1 MHLLSAFPSRIFQ
14 LWSSVQDYGERDP
27 RVSLKG
33 SEVGLIALWGF
44 DEGRGTVSV
53 DSVTSRSQGGTTSFG
68 VVLPAAAVNSTAASL
83 PENPGTNRSDVFGG
97 VDRPDAPPVT
107 WAVSTA
113 PVGGLAR
120 SHDGRPVSLR
130 VNGSD
135 AHLRPLFGVL
145 TRVPLGGSLLMAASI
160 GNSADEEGEEQVVL
174 GIGDVVPV
182 GTKLIYRPVTG
193 AHDPWLEESV
203 GEYAGVADWAAE
215 GEPYD
220 WLGYRVETEAGEASA
235 NEAVVALSV
244 RPTLN
249 AAHVDWPSKVGVYV
263 QGQGRGGENT
273 PFSYLTSM
281 YTIYGMLHELN

>member
-1 MHLLSAFPSRIFQ
+1 MTKKKLHEAYIIAGEGPRRTIAMHPLSAFPSRISQ

-27 RVSLKG
+27 RVSPTG
-33 SEVGLIALWGF
+33 SEAGLVALWEF

-68 VVLPAAAVNSTAASL
+68 VILPPTAVNSTAASL
-83 PENPGTNRSDVFGG
+83 PENRRTNRSDVLGG
-97 VDRPDAPPVT
+97 VDRPDAPLAT

-113 PVGGLAR
+113 PIGGFAR

-145 TRVPLGGSLLMAASI
+145 TRVPSGGSLLMAASI
-160 GNSADEEGEEQVVL
+160 GNSVDEEGEEQVVL
-174 GIGDVVPV
+174 GIGDVIPV
-182 GTKLIYRPVTG
+182 GTKLIYRPGTG
-193 AHDPWLEESV
+193 AHDSWLEGNV
-203 GEYAGVADWAAE
+203 GEYAGITDWAAE

-220 WLGYRVETEAGEASA
+220 WLGYRVETEAGETSV
-235 NEAVVALSV
+235 NEAVVTLSV

-249 AAHVDWPSKVGVYV
+249 AAHVDWPFKVGVHV
-263 QGQGRGGENT
+263 QG
-273 PFSYLTSM
+273 
-281 YTIYGMLHELN
+281 

>member
-1 MHLLSAFPSRIFQ
+1 MHLLSAFPSRIPQ

-27 RVSLKG
+27 RVFATG
-33 SEVGLIALWGF
+33 SEAGLIALWKF

-53 DSVTSRSQGGTTSFG
+53 DSVTSRLQGGTTSFG
-68 VVLPAAAVNSTAASL
+68 VILPAAAVNSTAASL
-83 PENPGTNRSDVFGG
+83 LESTGNDRSDVLAG
-97 VDRPDAPPVT
+97 VDRPDAPPAA

-135 AHLRPLFGVL
+135 AHLRPLFAVL
-145 TRVPLGGSLLMAASI
+145 TRVPSGGSLLTAPPI
-160 GNSADEEGEEQVVL
+160 GNSIDEAGEEQVAL

-182 GTKLIYRPVTG
+182 GTKLIYRPETG
-193 AHDPWLEESV
+193 AHDSWLEGSV
-203 GEYAGVADWAAE
+203 AEYAGIADWAAE

-249 AAHVDWPSKVGVYV
+249 AAHVDWPLKVGCACKASDE
-263 QGQGRGGENT
+263 QGKTRR
-273 PFSYLTSM
+273 F
-281 YTIYGMLHELN
+281 